1 MSPVIDRKKKLAK
14 QQIAEECGCKVGCT
28 KCSSKR
34 AFIDSM
40 SDCNIPEAYWMLSY
54 ADFKGSPHIK
64 SETELYIKSLTDNY
78 RSGKS
83 LCYAGSPGTGKTMS
97 ACTIL
102 KAALA
107 EGYLTYYT
115 SLSDLAFYLTD
126 FNYKTSYY
134 HQCTRVDFLCIDE
147 VDARH
152 FAETDNSENY
162 FARSLERIFRY
173 RVQNRLPIIFATNHS
188 NMSEV
193 FTGQFKKI
201 FDSISAPTVHTISA
215 LGVDHRL
222 KKAVK

>member
-1 MSPVIDRKKKLAK
+1 MSQVIDRKKKLAK
-14 QQIAEECGCKVGCT
+14 QQIADECGCKLGCV
-28 KCSSKR
+28 KCANRR
-34 AFIDSM
+34 AFIDTM
-40 SDCNIPEAYWMLSY
+40 SDANIPEAYWALSY
-54 ADFKGSPHIK
+54 ADFKGSQHIK
-64 SETELYIKSLTDNY
+64 VETENYIKALGERY
-78 RSGKS
+78 RTGSS

-107 EGYLTYYT
+107 EGYLAYYT

-152 FAETDNSENY
+152 FAESDSSENY

-188 NMSEV
+188 NMGEV

-201 FDSISAPTVHTISA
+201 FDSIAAPTVHTISA
-215 LGVDHRL
+215 LGQDHRL
-222 KKAVK
+222 KKAQK